1 MLIHAR
7 IQKKMREGRGW
18 GVQRTSYTCADSE
31 KKFVGEGMS
40 KGYQCLPRAVTVF
53 LTKTFFLCI
62 VLIENHLID
71 NLCNLPPFQ

>member
-1 MLIHAR
+1 MRGFRKKCVRGGGGVSKGHLIHAR
-7 IQKKMREGRGW
+7 IQK
-18 GVQRTSYTCADSE
+18 